1 MWKKTHKFIFFI
13 SYIFVFVWI
22 RLYIV
27 YRREDERRKI
37 ERETWKKGSRDAVG
51 DHCCHY
57 KVTVTSSNS
66 ICQYSNSESKCPS
79 HTTRAH
85 ARNYTFRIN
94 ALRFQR
100 RKLWHFFVC
109 FCINYCCVSQRKER
123 LLAFNRLR
131 TKNTHFTTRKSHTL
145 HHIGNTIW
153 NTMWAIQSY
162 FSTWIEWIEN
172 NNKTK
177 KKKKTTTT
185 KEIKR
190 QQELNRRRM
199 NECV

>member
-1 MWKKTHKFIFFI
+1 MMCPLTLWIDSGGGVWWWWWWYIVVLIWCRIKRYSVRRERSLSVKKDSQIHLLYFIH
-13 SYIFVFVWI
+13 IFVFVWI

-37 ERETWKKGSRDAVG
+37 ERETRKKGSRDAVG

-66 ICQYSNSESKCPS
+66 ICQYSNSESKCSS

-100 RKLWHFFVC
+100 RKLWLFFRV
-109 FCINYCCVSQRKER
+109 YLHQ
-123 LLAFNRLR
+123 LLLCLS
-131 TKNTHFTTRKSHTL
+131 TKREVV
-145 HHIGNTIW
+145 G
-153 NTMWAIQSY
+153 IQS
-162 FSTWIEWIEN
+162 SP
-172 NNKTK
+172 
-177 KKKKTTTT
+177 
-185 KEIKR
+185 
-190 QQELNRRRM
+190 
-199 NECV
+199 NEKYAFHCSQVTHIASYR